1 LGEDLGEQQ
10 AMMMNRERI
19 GFWVRLLSIVLA
31 AVFLISFLFLGVGT
45 NLNINIFQLFSN
57 QGQQQ
62 KQADQA
68 PDPQEQIAAAEKDLE
83 KDPKDPEK
91 IKNLAALYYTAGRY
105 DDAIQVLQRGREVAP
120 QDEEIPA
127 LIGQVYSQQAQ
138 AAKGEKQKELLKK
151 AGDGF
156 AASAEADPRNAEA
169 YLLAGQ
175 AYDQAGQP
183 ADAIE
188 YYNGYLDLEPKGENA
203 KKVKERISALLKG
216 GDSSGS
222 SEP

>member
-1 LGEDLGEQQ
+1 
-10 AMMMNRERI
+10 MMMNRDRLS
-19 GFWVRLLSIVLA
+19 FWVRLVAIVLA
-31 AVFLISFLFLGVGT
+31 AFFLLSFIFLGLGT
-45 NLNINIFQLFSN
+45 NISYNLFELIGN
-57 QGQQQ
+57 QDQPQQQ
-62 KQADQA
+62 AGQT
-68 PDPQEQIAAAEKDLE
+68 PDPQDQIEDAEKALE

-91 IKNLAALYYTAGRY
+91 IKDLAALYYTAGRY

-127 LIGQVYSQQAQ
+127 LIGQIYSQQAQ
-138 AAKGEKQKELLKK
+138 AEKGEKQKELLKK
-151 AGDGF
+151 AGDAF
-156 AASAEADPRNAEA
+156 AASAEAEPDNADA

-203 KKVKERISALLKG
+203 KKVKDRISALLEG
-216 GDSSGS
+216 GSAG
-222 SEP
+222 P

>member
-1 LGEDLGEQQ
+1 
-10 AMMMNRERI
+10 MMMNRDRLS
-19 GFWVRLLSIVLA
+19 FWVRLVSIVLA
-31 AVFLISFLFLGVGT
+31 AFFLLSFIFLGLGT
-45 NLNINIFQLFSN
+45 NISYNLFELIGN
-57 QGQQQ
+57 QDQQQ

-68 PDPQEQIAAAEKDLE
+68 PDPQAQITEAEKALE

-91 IKNLAALYYTAGRY
+91 IKDLAALYYTAGRY

-127 LIGQVYSQQAQ
+127 LLGQIYSQQAQ
-138 AAKGEKQKELLKK
+138 AEKGEKQKELLKK
-151 AGDGF
+151 AGDAF
-156 AASAEADPRNAEA
+156 AASAEAEPGNAEA

-203 KKVKERISALLKG
+203 KKVKERISALLEG
-216 GDSSGS
+216 GSSSGS
-222 SEP
+222 AEH

>member
-1 LGEDLGEQQ
+1 
-10 AMMMNRERI
+10 MMMNRDRLS
-19 GFWVRLLSIVLA
+19 FWVRLVSIVLA
-31 AVFLISFLFLGVGT
+31 AFFLISFIFLGLGT
-45 NLNINIFQLFSN
+45 NISYNLFELIGN
-57 QGQQQ
+57 KDQQQ
-62 KQADQA
+62 QQADQA
-68 PDPQEQIAAAEKDLE
+68 PDPQEQIGEAEKALE

-91 IKNLAALYYTAGRY
+91 IKDLAALYYTAGRY

-127 LIGQVYSQQAQ
+127 LIGQIYTQQAQ
-138 AAKGEKQKELLKK
+138 AEKGEKQKELLKK
-151 AGDGF
+151 AGDAF
-156 AASAEADPRNAEA
+156 AASAEAEPDNAEA

-203 KKVKERISALLKG
+203 KKVKERISALLEG
-216 GDSSGS
+216 GGSSGS
-222 SEP
+222 AEH

>member
-1 LGEDLGEQQ
+1 
-10 AMMMNRERI
+10 MMMNRERI

-45 NLNINIFQLFSN
+45 NLNINIFQLFGN
-57 QGQQQ
+57 QDQQQ
-62 KQADQA
+62 KQADEA
-68 PDPQEQIAAAEKDLE
+68 PDPEEQIAAAEKDLK

-91 IKNLAALYYTAGRY
+91 IKDLAALYYTAGRY
-105 DDAIQVLQRGREVAP
+105 DDAIQVLQRGREAAP
-120 QDEEIPA
+120 KDEEIPA
-127 LIGQVYSQQAQ
+127 FMGQIYSQQAQ
-138 AAKGEKQKELLKK
+138 AAQGEKQKELLKK
-151 AGDGF
+151 AGDAF
-156 AASAEADPRNAEA
+156 AASAEADPNNADA

-188 YYNGYLDLEPKGENA
+188 YYNGYLDLEPKGEYA
-203 KKVKERISALLKG
+203 KKVKERISALLEG
-216 GDSSGS
+216 GDNSGS

>member
-1 LGEDLGEQQ
+1 
-10 AMMMNRERI
+10 MKINRERI
-19 GFWVRLLSIVLA
+19 SFWMRLVAIVLA
-31 AVFLISFLFLGVGT
+31 AFFLLSFIFLGVGT
-45 NLNINIFQLFSN
+45 NINYNVFQLFGDQN
-57 QGQQQ
+57 QQQ
-62 KQADQA
+62 QQADQT
-68 PDPQEQIAAAEKDLE
+68 PDPEEQISAAEKELE

-91 IKNLAALYYTAGRY
+91 IKNLAALYYTSGRY
-105 DDAIQVLQRGREVAP
+105 DDALRVLEKGREVAP

-127 LIGQVYSQQAQ
+127 LIGQIYSQEAQ
-138 AAKGEKQKELLKK
+138 AAKGEKKKELLAE
-151 AGDGF
+151 AGDAF
-156 AASAEADPRNAEA
+156 AASAETDPDNADA

-203 KKVKERISALLKG
+203 KKVKERISALLEG

-222 SEP
+222 AEP

>member
-1 LGEDLGEQQ
+1 
-10 AMMMNRERI
+10 MMMNRDKLS
-19 GFWVRLLSIVLA
+19 FWVRLVSIVLA
-31 AVFLISFLFLGVGT
+31 AFFLLSFIFLGLGT
-45 NLNINIFQLFSN
+45 NISYNLFELIGN
-57 QGQQQ
+57 QDQQQ
-62 KQADQA
+62 QPADQA
-68 PDPQEQIAAAEKDLE
+68 PDPQEQIANAEKALE

-91 IKNLAALYYTAGRY
+91 IKDLAALYYTAGRY

-127 LIGQVYSQQAQ
+127 LLGQIYSQQAQ
-138 AAKGEKQKELLKK
+138 AEKGEKQKELLKK
-151 AGDGF
+151 AGDAF
-156 AASAEADPRNAEA
+156 AASAEAEPGNAEA

-203 KKVKERISALLKG
+203 KKVKDRISALLEG
-216 GDSSGS
+216 GGSSGS
-222 SEP
+222 AEP